1 LRIDNLTQSS
11 LNTVSCHH
19 RFFVDTSNSYRRLL
33 DKDQNIRCMLCCDA
47 DARSALEIIMVVGRG
62 DNHIPAILGTA
73 FLPSLLVLVLVSHCD
88 FSLQDMFRIVRLM
101 VCCHKG
107 RDSKMHEVR
116 ALRQILPFCDL
127 LSHFMTGD
135 DLEYGTIRS
144 QWTVLR

>member
-1 LRIDNLTQSS
+1 MNLTQSS
-11 LNTVSCHH
+11 LNTVSYHH
-19 RFFVDTSNSYRRLL
+19 HFFVDISNFYRRLL
-33 DKDQNIRCMLCCDA
+33 DKDRNIRCMLCCDA
-47 DARSALEIIMVVGRG
+47 DARSALETMMVVWKGN
-62 DNHIPAILGTA
+62 NHIPAILGAA
-73 FLPSLLVLVLVSHCD
+73 FLPGLLVFVLVSHCD
-88 FSLQDMFRIVRLM
+88 FSLQNMFRIVRLM

-107 RDSKMHEVR
+107 RDLKMHEVR